1 MSDRLIKARFNSK
14 YVKLTLLTC
23 YAPTEDADEEEKDVF
38 YDQLQR
44 AIDDTPS
51 HDVLLVIGDLNARTG
66 SVNTEKEFLGKEGF
80 GTMNNNGEKDY

>member
-1 MSDRLIKARFNSK
+1 MAWFNSK

-23 YAPTEDADEEEKDVF
+23 YAPTKDADEGEKDVF

-51 HDVLLVIGDLNARTG
+51 HDVLLGTGDLKARTG
-66 SVNTEKEFLGKEGF
+66 SVNTDIERVVGKEGF
-80 GTMNNNGEKDY
+80 GTINNNGERLL